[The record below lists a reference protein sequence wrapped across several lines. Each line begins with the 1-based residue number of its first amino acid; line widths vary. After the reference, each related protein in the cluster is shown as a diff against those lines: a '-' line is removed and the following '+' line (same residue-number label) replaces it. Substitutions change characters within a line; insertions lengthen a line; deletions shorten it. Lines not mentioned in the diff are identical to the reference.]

1 MTHTIGVFC
10 SARHGIDPIHRTT
23 AADFGRL
30 LGNCGLGLVYGGG
43 KVGLMGV
50 IADAVL
56 AAGGPVIGVIP
67 GFLSQAEILHGG
79 LTEEI
84 VVDSLFARKALMI
97 ERADAFVALPGGIG
111 TLDEILEVIA
121 WRQLGQLTKPIGFLN
136 VSGYFDPWFALFEHM
151 VACGFA
157 SRADLDHLIVE
168 QRPEHLIGRLQE
180 AMV

>member
-1 MTHTIGVFC
+1 MTRTVCVFC
-10 SARHGIDPIHRTT
+10 SARHGVDPIHRA
-23 AADFGRL
+23 AADGFGRQ
-30 LGNCGLGLVYGGG
+30 LGSRGLGLVYGGG

-50 IADAVL
+50 LADAVL

-79 LTEEI
+79 ITEEI

-121 WRQLGQLTKPIGFLN
+121 WRQLGQLAKPIGFLN
-136 VSGYFDPWFALFEHM
+136 VAGYFDPWFALFEHM

-157 SRADLDHLIVE
+157 SQSDLDHLIVAQHAE
-168 QRPEHLIGRLQE
+168 DLIGRLQE
-180 AMV
+180 AMA

>member
-1 MTHTIGVFC
+1 MTHTICVFC
-10 SARHGIDPIHRTT
+10 SARHGADPIHRAT

-30 LGNCGLGLVYGGG
+30 LGDRGLGLVYGGG

-56 AAGGPVIGVIP
+56 AAGGPVTGVIP
-67 GFLSQAEILHGG
+67 GFLSQVEILHGG

-84 VVDSLFARKALMI
+84 VVGSLFARKALMI

-121 WRQLGQLTKPIGFLN
+121 WRQLGQLAKPIGFLN
-136 VSGYFDPWFALFEHM
+136 VLGYFDPWFALFEHM
-151 VACGFA
+151 VTCGFA
-157 SRADLDHLIVE
+157 SQADLDHLIVE
-168 QRPEHLIGRLQE
+168 QHPERLIARLQE
-180 AMV
+180 ALA